1 MTPRRPTLLM
11 PLFLPNV
18 EVAFRGW
25 MGGAVYVQNLATVL
39 SQLPEDERPRIVILT
54 DGGLDAA
61 LPRTLFNLAAVEGI
75 FEPSGKP
82 LAVKPALAPYIL
94 AADGEPDPARITA
107 LFDEAAA
114 IFPVLRSMFNPN
126 KALHWIPDF
135 QHRHLPGMFDAEEIK
150 QRNSEF
156 RIMTH
161 SRRFVLVSSDAG
173 QQDLKRFY
181 PTATAK
187 TYIWHF
193 ASGLDSTAVAPQ
205 DPRAKFA
212 LPERFLFAPN
222 QFWKH
227 KDHLTLFR
235 AVALLRD
242 RGIPAVVACTGRAI
256 DVRHPAYTDELN
268 AFIADNGLQ
277 DHVKLLGVVAPDIL
291 LNLFRHAA
299 AIVQPSLFEGWSTV
313 VEDAKAMG
321 RPLFLTDLP
330 VHREQAAEAG
340 PNAAF
345 HFYPPGDAAAL
356 AGAIAGAWSSLAPG
370 PDPTAEARAETAR
383 RLRAQTSA
391 RAFVH
396 IMRDMQ
402 AQS

>member
-156 RIMTH
+156 RIMT
-161 SRRFVLVSSDAG
+161 
-173 QQDLKRFY
+173 
-181 PTATAK
+181 
-187 TYIWHF
+187 
-193 ASGLDSTAVAPQ
+193 
-205 DPRAKFA
+205 
-212 LPERFLFAPN
+212 
-222 QFWKH
+222 H

>member
-1 MTPRRPTLLM
+1 M

-18 EVAFRGW
+18 EITFRGW
-25 MGGAVYVQNLATVL
+25 MGGAIYVQNLATVL
-39 SQLPEDERPRIVILT
+39 SQLPEAERPRIVILT

-61 LPRTLFNLAAVEGI
+61 LPRSLFNLAAVEGI

-82 LAVKPALAPYIL
+82 LAVKPALAPVIL
-94 AADGEPDPARITA
+94 DAAGEPDPARITA

-135 QHRHLPGMFDAEEIK
+135 QHKYLPEMFDAEEMGN
-150 QRNSEF
+150 RDSEF

-161 SRRFVLVSSDAG
+161 SRRFVLVSSEAG
-173 QQDLKRFY
+173 RQDLRRFY

-187 TYIWHF
+187 TYTWHF
-193 ASGLDSTAVAPQ
+193 ASSLDAAAVPAD
-205 DPRAKFA
+205 DPRPKFG
-212 LPERFLFAPN
+212 LPEKFLFAPN

-235 AVALLRD
+235 AVAHLRD
-242 RGIPAVVACTGRAI
+242 RGISATVACTGRAI
-256 DVRHPAYTDELN
+256 DARHPDYMDKLN
-268 AFIADNGLQ
+268 AFIIDNTLQ
-277 DHVKLLGVVAPDIL
+277 DHVKFLGVVVPDVL
-291 LNLFRHAA
+291 VNLFRHAA
-299 AIVQPSLFEGWSTV
+299 AVIQPSLFEGWSTV
-313 VEDAKAMG
+313 VEDTKALG

-340 PNAAF
+340 PGAAF
-345 HFYPPGDAAAL
+345 HFYPPGDAGSL
-356 AGAIAGAWSSLAPG
+356 ADNIAQAWPDLAPG
-370 PDPTAEARAETAR
+370 PDQASEANAEAAR
-383 RLRAQTSA
+383 RLHAQNSA
-391 RAFVH
+391 RAFVT